1 MANTF
6 IFDDDEQP
14 DMGSPLLD
22 EDDDDQNPE
31 EEAEEGNNRI
41 FIMLLIGIG
50 GFALVAILCIIGYF
64 AMSRP
69 GGLLARVDSGATSTM
84 EAMAAQ
90 QTEEALASPTIP
102 PAEEMT
108 ETPTV
113 TSVVIIFATET
124 PTEELPTVEPP
135 TATFEALQTQLAIS
149 QALATTQAQ
158 QTAAAT
164 AATVTPGG
172 PTVTPQIPKTGFAED
187 VGLPG
192 LVIATIVLLGVIFLA
207 RRLRTVPGQ

>member
-6 IFDDDEQP
+6 IFDDDEEP
-14 DMGSPLLD
+14 EMGAPLLD
-22 EDDDDQNPE
+22 QDDDDQNPE
-31 EEAEEGNNRI
+31 GEEEEGNNRI

-64 AMSRP
+64 ALSRS
-69 GGLLARVDSGATSTM
+69 GSLAGTVDAGATSSM
-84 EAMAAQ
+84 EALAAQ
-90 QTEEALASPTIP
+90 QTQEALASPTLP
-102 PAEEMT
+102 PIEELT

-158 QTAAAT
+158 QTADA

-172 PTVTPQIPKTGFAED
+172 PTATPQIPKTGFAED

-192 LVIATIVLLGVIFLA
+192 LVIATIVLLGVILLA
-207 RRLRTVPGQ
+207 RRLRAVPGQ